1 MVSGIEVHVEMRA
14 KMQHKVSVIVPVYNA
29 EDFLAECIE
38 SILGQDY
45 EELELLLVDD
55 GSRDGSGRICEEYA
69 AASGKIRLLRQENS
83 GASAARN
90 AGLRQA
96 EGEFIV
102 FVDADDYLPGTDIV
116 SHMVCEIE
124 AAPADVLV
132 GDYERLWDGRR
143 LAAGSCGRFSGFPAD
158 GGAFRFQGFFSVGTL
173 SYIWG
178 KMYRRTFLECNGIQ
192 FSQFQYGEDKL
203 FNFECYIQGAK
214 YAFLQQ
220 PVYVY
225 RKNERSVSYA
235 FRGDSVE
242 GWMGIADRTERL
254 LREKGLGEKYGDLV
268 ACTIFFAAFFDGKM
282 YYQFGGKKLSRVKK
296 VLKKYGSE
304 KLARFY
310 FSELCKGKHLKM
322 ISPFIWKVMIWGFA
336 CGMRFHCYR
345 NLSFGIKLLIDLRV
359 DERLSDTGLRED

>member
-132 GDYERLWDGRR
+132 GDYERLWDGR
-143 LAAGSCGRFSGFPAD
+143 LAGSRRMGGLSVFKVFFQWERSLTYGAKCTGGRSWNVTVYSFRNFSMAKISCLISNAISRGQST
-158 GGAFRFQGFFSVGTL
+158 RSCNSRYMST
-173 SYIWG
+173 G
-178 KMYRRTFLECNGIQ
+178 KMN
-192 FSQFQYGEDKL
+192 
-203 FNFECYIQGAK
+203 
-214 YAFLQQ
+214 
-220 PVYVY
+220 
-225 RKNERSVSYA
+225 
-235 FRGDSVE
+235 
-242 GWMGIADRTERL
+242 
-254 LREKGLGEKYGDLV
+254 
-268 ACTIFFAAFFDGKM
+268 
-282 YYQFGGKKLSRVKK
+282 
-296 VLKKYGSE
+296 
-304 KLARFY
+304 ARFPMLSAGILWKGGWGLPTGQSGSCVKRDLGKNTGIWSPARFFLPH
-310 FSELCKGKHLKM
+310 FSTEKCIINLEGKNC
-322 ISPFIWKVMIWGFA
+322 PV
-336 CGMRFHCYR
+336 
-345 NLSFGIKLLIDLRV
+345 
-359 DERLSDTGLRED
+359 